1 MSGIAVC
8 GGVGYGLD
16 RLLGTYPALMI
27 VGIIAG
33 HLLGAYLVYAK
44 YLPARGEPQETLPA
58 PGVAGWSAAAPV
70 HTADTVHP
78 KPPELARW
86 PHVMHADGESPDA
99 S

>member
-16 RLLGTYPALMI
+16 RLFGTYPGLMI

-44 YLPARGEPQETLPA
+44 YLPARGSQEEPA
-58 PGVAGWSAAAPV
+58 PAPPVAGWSDAARIPS
-70 HTADTVHP
+70 ADTAHP
-78 KPPELARW
+78 KAPELARW
-86 PHVMHADGESPDA
+86 PHVMHADEESSHA